1 MTNRVKNF
9 NQLWCVYIHIIEN
22 DLVYIGSGTL
32 QRAFD
37 FMPDKRSP
45 DHYKWFCDNVINTNN
60 FVKILYTS
68 NDYEEVRF
76 VEGRL
81 IAEYKPCFNKNLN
94 KITFSDL
101 KQARYKIDTGVSLR
115 QCAKELQVAHNNLR
129 VLLNSQYCNFDLNKL
144 NRF

>member
-9 NQLWCVYIHIIEN
+9 NQLWCVYSHSIEN

-32 QRAFD
+32 QRSFD

-45 DHYKWFCDNVINTNN
+45 GHYLWFCENVVKNN
-60 FVKILYTS
+60 NIVKILYTS
-68 NDYEEVRF
+68 KDYEEVRF

-94 KITFSDL
+94 KITFNDL
-101 KQARYKIDTGVSLR
+101 KEAQDKINTGTSLR
-115 QCAKELQVAHNNLR
+115 QCAKKLQVAHNNLR
-129 VLLNSQYCNFDLNKL
+129 VLLLSPYCNFDLNRL